1 MVIKSYIISY
11 IYDMYDIYIYV
22 CTTSVVFLG
31 LVANGLASVFSRQL
45 FDWLFPA
52 SPVSW
57 FAVLRTW
64 HLVVAPRDG
73 ETQARA
79 PALG

>member
-11 IYDMYDIYIYV
+11 MIYMIYM

-52 SPVSW
+52 SPVPW